1 MVTSGKK
8 KKQKLEHLTSSG
20 LRALIAELRP
30 LEVCDLV
37 EREHQVLAARQMLE
51 SLSERLRRAKTEA
64 RAAHRQLCN
73 WRLSHPLRTRLH
85 YLGWIP
91 SRFLAECESSKSAL
105 ETEALQL
112 TECVCLAAEHVKK
125 IEREVEARIQ
135 LEQVPVRERIAEL
148 EYLWQTRVA
157 QEQVERKQTQTQGP
171 GSNPSPFM
179 MHKLRQEMKAQD
191 LHLTEADRTS
201 ADSSHNTGTV
211 TEPRDFWK
219 VVSRIGRG

>member
-51 SLSERLRRAKTEA
+51 SLSERLRCAKMEA
-64 RAAHRQLCN
+64 KAVQRQLCN
-73 WRLSHPLRTRLH
+73 WRLSHPFRARLH

-112 TECVCLAAEHVKK
+112 TERVYFAAEHVKK
-125 IEREVEARIQ
+125 TEREVEARTQ
-135 LEQVPVRERIAEL
+135 LEQAPVRERIAEL

-157 QEQVERKQTQTQGP
+157 QEQVERKQTQEP
-171 GSNPSPFM
+171 GSNLSPFM
-179 MHKLRQEMKAQD
+179 MDKLRREMKTQD
-191 LHLTEADRTS
+191 LHLAEAGRTS
-201 ADSSHNTGTV
+201 AGSSHNTGTV
-211 TEPRDFWK
+211 TEPREFWK